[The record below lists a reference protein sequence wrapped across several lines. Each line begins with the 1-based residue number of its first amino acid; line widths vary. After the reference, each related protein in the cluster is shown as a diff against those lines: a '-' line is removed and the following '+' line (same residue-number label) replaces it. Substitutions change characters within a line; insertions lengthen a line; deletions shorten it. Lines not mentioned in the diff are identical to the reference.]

1 MDKGMF
7 DLDDSLLKDEASD
20 ISKDLELAD
29 VLCMREQFDRALSIY
44 NKILDK
50 DMKNEGAYVGILKVH
65 SEYFTKFDSPEIE
78 KDIRIIER
86 MFPDIKNKEYANY
99 CLERK
104 KYLESNNNSK
114 KVETVKEKEKSVK
127 KDIPAVNNDNDEIYT
142 KKFKDAVS
150 LFVSNEFSKAL
161 NLLKEVTDGYEKNLF
176 DNKKVSKAVGFNNVA
191 VACYYRMAL
200 CCEKILDNSNAIRY
214 FGLAKTLATLK
225 DVDYYWIYFCIGNVH
240 FYNKNYELAIDSY
253 LVAFGSGNYESDY
266 YKLAWSYDKLKK
278 YDLAKKAY
286 ERFLFNDNNIGKTNY
301 GWAWYSYG
309 NLYYYGEGVP
319 VNKTKAKEMFR
330 NAVKYGYEN
339 AKKYI

>member
-1 MDKGMF
+1 MAKNMF
-7 DLDDSLLKDEASD
+7 DLDDSLLE
-20 ISKDLELAD
+20 SKKEYTEDLKKAN
-29 VLCMREQFDRALSIY
+29 VYCMREHFDKALEIY
-44 NKILDK
+44 NKILDD
-50 DMKNEGAYVGILKVH
+50 DMENMEALIGLLKVH
-65 SEYFTKFDSPEIE
+65 SKYFTKYDGEEIE
-78 KDIRIIER
+78 KDIRVIER
-86 MFPDIKNKEYANY
+86 MFPDIMDEEYAKY

-127 KDIPAVNNDNDEIYT
+127 KDIPAVINDNDEIYT
-142 KKFKDAVS
+142 KKFKDSVS

-161 NLLKEVTDGYEKNLF
+161 KLLKEVTDGYEKNMF

-200 CCEKILDNSNAIRY
+200 CCQKILDNSNAIRY

-225 DVDYYWIYFCIGNVH
+225 DVDYYGIYYCIGNVH
-240 FYNKNYELAIDSY
+240 FNNKNYELAIDSY
-253 LVAFGSGNYESDY
+253 LVAFGSGKYESDY

-278 YDLAKKAY
+278 YELAKKAY
-286 ERFLFNDNNIGKTNY
+286 ERFLFNDNNIGKINY